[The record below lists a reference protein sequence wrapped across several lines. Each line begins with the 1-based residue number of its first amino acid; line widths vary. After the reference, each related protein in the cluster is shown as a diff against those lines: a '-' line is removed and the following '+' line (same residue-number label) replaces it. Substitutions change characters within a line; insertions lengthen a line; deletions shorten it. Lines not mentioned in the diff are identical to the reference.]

1 MTRYD
6 DLLGALPSG
15 SYYQAPSQVLPF
27 RTSAYEFLFEPVTAS
42 RTYQVF
48 TNDQYRGVT
57 VANSNGQA
65 IVSLTLTAGKQN
77 IIIVDTVNGDR
88 FAAYCTIKHAATVTA
103 AQAAALESIDD
114 YNEAV
119 RLTFGIETAD
129 ARLVQEVYG
138 QSLDQPNDLGSW
150 LLPAYHNLMFDLRQA
165 YRLFGAKLKGE
176 RQAVLGITSSV
187 PLVVPTAW
195 RPSWYLGYQLLE
207 NGDFQARGRVFTDQ
221 TQPTGLATLNAR
233 ALAWVHAAYAG
244 SSPNVFSGPIT
255 DPPTPQQLLFRFAL
269 GWDSGDVV
277 VFGFDSN
284 GTPLTEVISTVQA
297 QPIAA
302 EEYVGSQY
310 QYAQVTSFEKTVV
323 GAAAAVTVGVYE
335 GRYVKVINISGA
347 QRAGAIELRY
357 LQSGGANY
365 LRWDGGLNP
374 TVDYRIDGAGTYL
387 LGNGAGRRPLI
398 VGLARDT
405 GAGFTIGTNPYLN
418 LEFDRR
424 GPVLIRLDATPIV
437 AADVVTQVNTFFR
450 TDPRYGAVRAEGT
463 ITCIPAN
470 LFVDGETVTIDDG
483 INPAV
488 VFEFNSGPVT
498 PGNVQV
504 LLVGGESATQV
515 ADRLAIAINGV
526 GGPVRGDAGPAG
538 NRLRITATGG
548 NGGNDV
554 TLVNHFGGTAGN
566 VAITD
571 TVANAGFVVV
581 GMATGAN
588 GSYGA
593 IAGVETSV
601 AALGTSVV
609 LAGNASTETG
619 PDGQAKVLPVGASAT
634 FPVLGLSRYRTTLD
648 ANAAFRALSLDCSVG
663 GGPYNQ
669 RVPEPTENILLAS
682 AIADTATS
690 TAPALQPS
698 SPTALEVIFDGAWRG
713 GAVRIDGL
721 DRDGATIS
729 ETFADP
735 NLPTASPVNR
745 VATGTLDATSADLGV
760 TVTFATPALLST
772 AKVGDYF
779 RLTSGASSGQG
790 AFIQRI
796 LLSGTVISQAIAG
809 VVLEGAGIGANF
821 TSQSWTV
828 NKMVTTKGAE
838 AFASVSDI
846 VNVTPSG
853 AGDSGSMWL
862 SVIDGE
868 SRCVPLWLGRG
879 SLRASGTSAGVPDEV
894 NPTSVAS
901 DLAVI
906 GIDGIFTYP
915 QDLGGWLLLSGME
928 AEGGRNLGL
937 HSVVKSWNFDVTDN
951 AIVIAKHQDGGLY
964 FGQFA
969 TEDPFPVGATW
980 ALYSAGQRV
989 YAATNNRT
997 TGAITLFPP
1006 GVMAPM
1012 PTTTTVVDTDEL
1024 PFTSTGRELGVG
1036 VAEVVVD
1043 PTYTPTTTP
1052 VFESVTVAGATIGDG
1067 WTVTNATVDVTPDA
1081 TGRSVGYLV
1090 PRYTLLEG
1098 DGVGDIT
1105 VEKNAPAALQYLGFD
1120 IKIDAW
1126 VQQHVAAGAENF
1138 RIDVDFGAG
1147 FSNGANQAV
1156 TGTSYDAV
1164 FGGARDPT
1172 FITRTVRVPYNAT
1185 ECVIRIT
1192 HVGSGAGD
1200 LVRLEKVMVSA
1211 TFATGL
1217 YLADNTIGLSRDQA
1231 FFGEVLYAWSPEQLT
1246 AAERAALGLP
1256 AGLYPEDLSNVGTRL
1271 GHIDQISN
1279 AQGRWSRYD
1288 LTEYAVSSVP
1298 ENLVGAYDDAAWA
1311 LATLTNLEVVI
1322 GTPPRTSYL
1331 APSRVSLVELEGL
1344 TIGAPSNATL
1354 DEPYTAVA
1362 PFPATP
1368 ADDEQLFEYPASG
1381 EYPDGLIVPSSPSVT
1396 GGVLPWRFIAANAV
1410 QIASVAAGDPANQAV
1425 YDPTSSYRLTYRTL
1439 IQAQT
1444 AVLDLGAS
1452 FADYLWLYDAA
1463 IFQRKQPGT
1472 ATFVREQQ
1480 LTFASDY
1487 RAALSVP
1494 SDQVR
1499 VTTTVVRD
1507 DGIVRSTV
1515 DPSNWRY
1522 IDATSIEIRP
1532 NAFSPDAVYSV
1543 TYAALEPTYTSPT
1556 TITLEGRS
1564 ASTSV
1569 GVAAATY
1576 EEFQIDQVVDQA
1588 NQYHQLR
1595 VTISGVVDVRDVR
1608 VYSLGLRGLPIWA
1621 TPPIAPG
1628 IVLP

>member
-15 SYYQAPSQVLPF
+15 SFYQAPSQVLPY
-27 RTSAYEFLFEPVTAS
+27 RTSPYEFLFEPVTPL

-48 TNDQYRGVT
+48 TNSQYRGVT
-57 VANSNGQA
+57 TANGAGQA
-65 IVSLTLTAGKQN
+65 IVSLTLSAGRQD

-88 FAAYCTIKHAATVTA
+88 FAAYCTIKHAATVLA

-150 LLPAYHNLMFDLRQA
+150 LLPSYRNLMFDLRQA

-195 RPSWYLGYQLLE
+195 RPSWFLGYQLLG
-207 NGDFQARGRVFTDQ
+207 NGNFQERGRVFTDQ
-221 TQPTGLATLNAR
+221 QQPTGLATLNAR
-233 ALAWVHAAYAG
+233 ALSWVHAAYPG
-244 SSPNVFSGPIT
+244 SSPNVFPGPIGN
-255 DPPTPQQLLFRFAL
+255 PPTPQQLFFRFAV
-269 GWDSGDVV
+269 GWNGGDITVT
-277 VFGFDSN
+277 GFDVN
-284 GTPLTEVISTVQA
+284 GVPLTEVVTTVQA

-302 EEYVGSQY
+302 EEYVVSQY
-310 QYAQVTSFEKTVV
+310 QYNQVVSFEKTNV

-335 GRYVKVINISGA
+335 GRYVRVINISGA
-347 QRAGAIELRY
+347 QRAGSIELRY
-357 LQSGGANY
+357 LQSGGQNF

-424 GPVLIRLDATPIV
+424 GPILVRLDASPIV

-470 LFVDGETVTIDDG
+470 LFVNGETVTIGDG
-483 INPAV
+483 INAAV
-488 VFEFNSGPVT
+488 VFEFNSGPVA

-526 GGPVRGDAGPAG
+526 GGPVRGDPGPAG
-538 NRLRITATGG
+538 NCLRITATGG

-554 TLVNHFGGTAGN
+554 TLVNHFGGTLGN

-571 TVANAGFVVV
+571 TVANAGFVVA
-581 GMATGAN
+581 GMAGGAN
-588 GSYGA
+588 SSYGGVA
-593 IAGVETSV
+593 AVETSV

-619 PDGQAKVLPVGASAT
+619 PDGQAKVSPVGASAT

-663 GGPYNQ
+663 AGPYNQ
-669 RVPEPTENILLAS
+669 RIPEPTENILLAS

-713 GAVRIDGL
+713 GAVRVDGL
-721 DRDGATIS
+721 DRDGNSIS

-735 NLPTASPVNR
+735 NLPTAAPVNR
-745 VATGTLDATSADLGV
+745 VATGTLDATSADVGV
-760 TVTFATPALLST
+760 TITFATPALLS
-772 AKVGDYF
+772 AVKVGDYF

-796 LLSGTVISQAIAG
+796 LLSGTVISQAIVG
-809 VVLEGAGIGANF
+809 IVLEGAGIGANF
-821 TSQSWTV
+821 TNQSWTV
-828 NKMVTTKGAE
+828 NKMVTTKGAT
-838 AFASVSDI
+838 AFASVADI
-846 VNVTPSG
+846 VNLTPSG
-853 AGDSGSMWL
+853 AGDAGSMWL

-894 NPTSVAS
+894 NPTSAAS

-937 HSVVKSWNFDVTDN
+937 HSVVKTWNFDVTDN
-951 AIVIAKHQDGGLY
+951 AIIIAKHQDGGLY

-969 TEDPFPVGATW
+969 LEDPFPVGATW

-989 YAATNNRT
+989 HAATNNRA

-1043 PTYTPTTTP
+1043 PTYTPTTSP
-1052 VFESVTVAGATIGDG
+1052 VFESVTVAGASIGDG
-1067 WTVTNATVDVTPDA
+1067 WTVNNATVDITPDA
-1081 TGRSVGYLV
+1081 TARSIGYLV

-1098 DGVGDIT
+1098 DGVGDIS
-1105 VEKNAPAALQYLGFD
+1105 VEKNAPAVLQYLGFD

-1126 VQQHVAAGAENF
+1126 VQQHIAAGAENF

-1147 FSNGANQAV
+1147 FSAGANQAV
-1156 TGTSYDAV
+1156 TGTSYDVV

-1200 LVRLEKVMVSA
+1200 LVRLEEVIVTA
-1211 TFATGL
+1211 TFATGF
-1217 YLADNTIGLSRDQA
+1217 YLAQNTIGLSRDQA
-1231 FFGEVLYAWSPEQLT
+1231 FFGEVLYAWSPERLT

-1256 AGLYPEDLSNVGTRL
+1256 AGLYPEDQSNVGTRL

-1288 LTEYAVSSVP
+1288 LTEYAPSSVP

-1331 APSRVSLVELEGL
+1331 APSRVSLVEREAL

-1354 DEPYTAVA
+1354 SEPYTAVA
-1362 PFPATP
+1362 PFPAAP

-1381 EYPDGLIVPSSPSVT
+1381 EYPDGLIVPSSPAVT

-1410 QIASVAAGDPANQAV
+1410 QLASVAAGDPANQAV

-1439 IQAQT
+1439 IRAET

-1463 IFQRKQPGT
+1463 IYQRKQPGT
-1472 ATFVREQQ
+1472 ATFARQQQ
-1480 LTFASDY
+1480 LVFAADY

-1494 SDQVR
+1494 SDRVR
-1499 VTTTVVRD
+1499 VTTTVIRD

-1522 IDATSIEIRP
+1522 VDATSIEIRP

-1556 TITLEGRS
+1556 SFVLEGRS
-1564 ASTSV
+1564 AATS
-1569 GVAAATY
+1569 GAVAAATY
-1576 EEFQIDQVVDQA
+1576 EQFQIDQVVNQA
-1588 NQYHQLR
+1588 FQFHQLR
-1595 VTISGVVDVRDVR
+1595 VTITGVVDVRDIR